1 MATSKQGGLA
11 AIDDIVGD
19 AIAELARG
27 GHAGSR
33 ILTQR
38 EVEAGDERTVL
49 CERDAGRC
57 QSRCRSMPKPMPVV
71 AKASAE
77 SLKRALCGP
86 LWPRTTEV
94 AESNNQEML
103 AGVDLTQRVYFKGR
117 GTLRQA
123 ESS

>member
-1 MATSKQGGLA
+1 M
-11 AIDDIVGD
+11 DDLVGD
-19 AIAELARG
+19 AIAELARE

-38 EVEAGDERTVL
+38 EIDAGDERTVL

-57 QSRCRSMPKPMPVV
+57 QSRCRWWRKV
-71 AKASAE
+71 SAE

-94 AESNNQEML
+94 AESNNQ
-103 AGVDLTQRVYFKGR
+103 
-117 GTLRQA
+117 
-123 ESS
+123 

>member
-71 AKASAE
+71 AEGERGVFKAG
-77 SLKRALCGP
+77 ALRP
-86 LWPRTTEV
+86 TL
-94 AESNNQEML
+94 ASNNRSCREQ
-103 AGVDLTQRVYFKGR
+103 
-117 GTLRQA
+117 
-123 ESS
+123 